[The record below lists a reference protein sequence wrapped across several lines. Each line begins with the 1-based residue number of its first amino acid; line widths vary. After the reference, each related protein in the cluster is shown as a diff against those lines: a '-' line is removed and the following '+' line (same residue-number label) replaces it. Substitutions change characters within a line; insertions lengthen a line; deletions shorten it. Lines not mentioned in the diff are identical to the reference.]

1 MSGAWLEAFLVG
13 YPVDF
18 VGLKDFKL
26 RFKNFEGFK
35 FF

>member
-18 VGLKDFKL
+18 VGLKNFKVK
-26 RFKNFEGFK
+26 FIIFENVF
-35 FF
+35 